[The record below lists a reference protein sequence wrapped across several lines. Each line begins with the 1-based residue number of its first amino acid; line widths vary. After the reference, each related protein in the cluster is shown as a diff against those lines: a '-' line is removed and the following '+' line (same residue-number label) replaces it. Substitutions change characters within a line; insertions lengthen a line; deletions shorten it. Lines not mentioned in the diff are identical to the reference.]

1 LKKEGG
7 GGAWWPLPKLSIILL
22 GLVILHA
29 SNGCFEEREKE
40 RRTERKKNEKKEQK
54 SQEVV
59 AIFGATGKATPA
71 AHILLPTW

>member
-1 LKKEGG
+1 
-7 GGAWWPLPKLSIILL
+7 
-22 GLVILHA
+22 VILHA

-59 AIFGATGKATPA
+59 AICGATGKATPA
-71 AHILLPTW
+71 AHLPLPMW